1 MAAVPNDR
9 VRSICRRVL
18 AALSDRAGYQMT
30 IVSAAKVGDSD
41 GTVVRLAPVDDT
53 KEVTTHAWMAIG
65 DLYPLYASS
74 VVHNAVTGQAEAQLL
89 VPSVEEEFQLAC
101 AHVRAQKGL
110 VLLRTTAFAL
120 ECLAA
125 GAFVAGL
132 GATLLI

>member
-1 MAAVPNDR
+1 METVESDR
-9 VRSICRRVL
+9 VRTICRRVL

-30 IVSAAKVGDSD
+30 IVSAAKVNDSD
-41 GTVVRLAPVDDT
+41 GTVVRMAPVDDT

-65 DLYPLYASS
+65 DVFPLYASC
-74 VVHNAVTGQAEAQLL
+74 VVTNSVTGQAEAQLL

-101 AHVRAQKGL
+101 ASVRAHKGL

-132 GATLLI
+132 GAALLI